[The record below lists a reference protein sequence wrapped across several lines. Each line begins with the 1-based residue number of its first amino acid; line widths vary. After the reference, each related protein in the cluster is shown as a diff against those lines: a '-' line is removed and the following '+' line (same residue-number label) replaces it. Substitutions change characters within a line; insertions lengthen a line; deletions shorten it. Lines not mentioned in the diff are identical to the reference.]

1 MSSGPLSGI
10 RILEVSHV
18 LAGPFAGMVL
28 ADLGADVIK
37 IEAPVGDMART
48 MTRNFTGPHN
58 DYFASVNRNKRGIV
72 LDLGTAAG
80 QAALHE
86 LAAGAQGLITNLKP
100 ATIKRFGLTYEVLK
114 DYNDKLVCVALTGY
128 GLDGPYSDK
137 PAFDYIAQALTGVME
152 LTGDPGA
159 MPTKAG
165 YSAVDNS
172 TGMLAAVGL
181 LAKIIEGKGGQVDV
195 SLFDSVLAQLNY
207 LASAYLNHGI
217 AAQRVASSGHP
228 HMVPAQVFATRDG
241 FAVLFISSDK
251 FWRTFCGVVGKPE
264 WADNPKYATM
274 VARGDNRGEV
284 IAMTAE
290 LMKTRDTADWVDVLG
305 RAGLVISGV
314 ETLAQALDG
323 ELAASRDMIA
333 VIATPDGP
341 LRVVGNPIKLSGHRQ
356 TYTAPPLLGEHTAE
370 ILGGP
375 VATADK

>member
-1 MSSGPLSGI
+1 MSGPLSGI
-10 RILEVSHV
+10 HILEVSHV

-72 LDLGTAAG
+72 LDLGTDAG

-100 ATIKRFGLTYEVLK
+100 GTIKRFGLTYEALK
-114 DYNDKLVCVALTGY
+114 GYNDKLVCVALTGY
-128 GLDGPYSDK
+128 GLEGPYSDK

-217 AAQRVASSGHP
+217 EAQRVASSGHP

-251 FWRTFCGVVGKPE
+251 FWRTFCGVVGKSE
-264 WADNPKYATM
+264 WADNPNYATM
-274 VARGDNRGEV
+274 VARGENRGEV

-290 LMKTRDTADWVDVLG
+290 LMKTRDTADWVEMLG

-341 LRVVGNPIKLSGHRQ
+341 LRVVGNPIKLSDHQQ
-356 TYTAPPLLGEHTAE
+356 TYTAPPLLGEHTEE

-375 VATADK
+375 VAAAAK

>member
-1 MSSGPLSGI
+1 
-10 RILEVSHV
+10 
-18 LAGPFAGMVL
+18 
-28 ADLGADVIK
+28 
-37 IEAPVGDMART
+37 
-48 MTRNFTGPHN
+48 
-58 DYFASVNRNKRGIV
+58 
-72 LDLGTAAG
+72 
-80 QAALHE
+80 
-86 LAAGAQGLITNLKP
+86 
-100 ATIKRFGLTYEVLK
+100 
-114 DYNDKLVCVALTGY
+114 
-128 GLDGPYSDK
+128 
-137 PAFDYIAQALTGVME
+137 ME

-181 LAKIIEGKGGQVDV
+181 LAKIVEGKGGQVDV

-217 AAQRVASSGHP
+217 EPRRVANSGHP
-228 HMVPAQVFATRDG
+228 HLVPAQVFETRDG

-251 FWRTFCGVVGKPE
+251 FWRQFCAVVGWPE
-264 WADNPKYATM
+264 RVDDPKFAT
-274 VARGDNRGEV
+274 VAARGDNRDEV
-284 IAMTAE
+284 IALTAE

-305 RAGLVISGV
+305 REGLVISGV

-341 LRVVGNPIKLSGHRQ
+341 LRVVGNPIKLSDHEQ
-356 TYTAPPLLGEHTAE
+356 TYTPPPLLGEHTDE

-375 VATADK
+375 VATAAK

>member
-1 MSSGPLSGI
+1 MSGGPLAGI
-10 RILEVSHV
+10 RILEVGHV

-37 IEAPVGDMART
+37 VEAPVGDMART

-72 LDLGTAAG
+72 LDLGTEAG

-100 ATIKRFGLTYEVLK
+100 GTIKRFGLTYEALK
-114 DYNDKLVCVALTGY
+114 GYNDKLVCVALTGY
-128 GLDGPYSDK
+128 GLEGPYSDR

-217 AAQRVASSGHP
+217 EAQRVASSGHP

-251 FWRTFCGVVGKPE
+251 FWRTFCGVVGKSE
-264 WADNPKYATM
+264 WADDPKYATM
-274 VARGDNRGEV
+274 VARGENRGEV

-290 LMKTRDTADWVDVLG
+290 LMKTRDTTDWVDVLG

-323 ELAASRDMIA
+323 DLAASRDMIA

-341 LRVVGNPIKLSGHRQ
+341 LRVVGNPIKLSDHQQ
-356 TYTAPPLLGEHTAE
+356 TYTAPPLLGEHTEE

-375 VATADK
+375 VATAAK

>member
-1 MSSGPLSGI
+1 MSGGPLSGI
-10 RILEVSHV
+10 RILEVGHV
-18 LAGPFAGMVL
+18 LAGPLAGMVL

-72 LDLGTAAG
+72 LDLGTDAG
-80 QAALHE
+80 QTALHE

-100 ATIKRFGLTYEVLK
+100 GTIKRFGLTYEALK
-114 DYNDKLVCVALTGY
+114 GYNDKLVCVALTGY
-128 GLDGPYSDK
+128 GLEGPYSDR

-152 LTGDPGA
+152 LTGEPGGI
-159 MPTKAG
+159 PTKTG

-172 TGMLAAVGL
+172 TGMLAAVGM

-195 SLFDSVLAQLNY
+195 SLFDSMLAQLNY

-217 AAQRVASSGHP
+217 KPQRVASSGHP

-251 FWRTFCGVVGKPE
+251 FWRTFCDVVGRPE
-264 WADNPKYATM
+264 WADDPKFATM
-274 VARGDNRGEV
+274 VARGENREEV
-284 IAMTAE
+284 IGLTAE
-290 LMKTRDTADWVDVLG
+290 LMKTRDTAEWVDVLG

-314 ETLAQALDG
+314 ETLPQALDG
-323 ELAASRDMIA
+323 DLAASRDMIA
-333 VIATPDGP
+333 VIPTPDGP
-341 LRVVGNPIKLSGHRQ
+341 LRVVGNPIKLSDHQQ
-356 TYTAPPLLGEHTAE
+356 TYTPPPMLGEHTE
-370 ILGGP
+370 ELLGGP
-375 VATADK
+375 VATAAK

>member
-1 MSSGPLSGI
+1 MSGPLTGI
-10 RILEVSHV
+10 RILEVGHV
-18 LAGPFAGMVL
+18 LAGPLAGMVL

-37 IEAPVGDMART
+37 VEAPVGDMART

-72 LDLGTAAG
+72 LDLGIDAG

-100 ATIKRFGLTYEVLK
+100 GTIKRFGLTYEALK
-114 DYNDKLVCVALTGY
+114 PYNDKLVCVALTGY
-128 GLDGPYSDK
+128 GLEGPHADR

-152 LTGDPGA
+152 LTGEPGGI
-159 MPTKAG
+159 PTKAG

-217 AAQRVASSGHP
+217 EPQRVASSGHP
-228 HMVPAQVFATRDG
+228 HMVPAQVFVTRDG

-251 FWRTFCGVVGKPE
+251 FWRTFCGVVGKSV
-264 WADNPKYATM
+264 WADDPKYATM
-274 VARGDNRGEV
+274 VARGENREEV

-290 LMKTRDTADWVDVLG
+290 LMKTRDTAEWVDVLG
-305 RAGLVISGV
+305 REGLVISGV

-333 VIATPDGP
+333 VIPTPDGP
-341 LRVVGNPIKLSGHRQ
+341 LRVVGNPIKLSDHQQ
-356 TYTAPPLLGEHTAE
+356 TYTVPPLLGEHTEE
-370 ILGGP
+370 ILG
-375 VATADK
+375 VSTATAAK

>member
-1 MSSGPLSGI
+1 MSGGPLAGI

-37 IEAPVGDMART
+37 IEAPVGDMARN

-72 LDLGTAAG
+72 LDLGTDSG

-86 LAAGAQGLITNLKP
+86 LAAGAQGLTTNLKP
-100 ATIKRFGLTYEVLK
+100 ETIKRFGLTYETLK
-114 DYNDKLVCVALTGY
+114 PYNDKLVCAALTGF
-128 GLDGPYSDK
+128 GLEGPYAGK
-137 PAFDYIAQALTGVME
+137 PAFDYVAQALTGVME

-172 TGMLAAVGL
+172 TGMMVAVGV

-195 SLFDSVLAQLNY
+195 SLFDTMLAQLNY

-217 AAQRVASSGHP
+217 EPQRVASSGHP

-251 FWRTFCGVVGKPE
+251 FWRTFCDAVGRSE
-264 WADNPKYATM
+264 WADDPKFATM
-274 VARGDNRGEV
+274 VARGENRVEV
-284 IAMTAE
+284 IALTAE
-290 LMKTRDTADWVDVLG
+290 LMKTRDTAEWVDVLG
-305 RAGLVISGV
+305 REGLVISGV
-314 ETLAQALDG
+314 ETLAKALDG

-333 VIATPDGP
+333 VIPTPDGP
-341 LRVVGNPIKLSGHRQ
+341 LRVVGNPIKLSGHEQ
-356 TYTAPPLLGEHTAE
+356 TYTPPPLLGEHTEE
-370 ILGGP
+370 ILGVP
-375 VATADK
+375 TATAAK

>member
-1 MSSGPLSGI
+1 VSGGPLAGI
-10 RILEVSHV
+10 RILEVGHV

-72 LDLGTAAG
+72 LDLGTDAG

-100 ATIKRFGLTYEVLK
+100 GTIKRFGLTYDALK
-114 DYNDKLVCVALTGY
+114 GCNDKLVCVALTGF
-128 GLDGPYSDK
+128 GLEGPYSDR

-152 LTGDPGA
+152 LTGDPGTI
-159 MPTKAG
+159 PTKTG

-172 TGMLAAVGL
+172 TGMMAALGL

-195 SLFDSVLAQLNY
+195 SLFDTVLAQLNY

-217 AAQRVASSGHP
+217 EPQRVASSGHP
-228 HMVPAQVFATRDG
+228 HMVPAQAFATRDG

-251 FWRTFCGVVGKPE
+251 FWRTFCDAVGRSE
-264 WADNPKYATM
+264 WADDPKFATM
-274 VARGDNRGEV
+274 VARGENREEV
-284 IAMTAE
+284 IALTAE
-290 LMKTRDTADWVDVLG
+290 LMKTRDTAEWVDVLG
-305 RAGLVISGV
+305 REGLVISGV

-323 ELAASRDMIA
+323 ELVASRDMIA

-341 LRVVGNPIKLSGHRQ
+341 LRVVGNPIKLSDHQQ
-356 TYTAPPLLGEHTAE
+356 TYTPPPLLGEHNDEVLA
-370 ILGGP
+370 GP
-375 VATADK
+375 VATAAK

>member
-1 MSSGPLSGI
+1 MSGGPLSGI
-10 RILEVSHV
+10 RILEVGHV
-18 LAGPFAGMVL
+18 LAGPFCGMIL

-58 DYFASVNRNKRGIV
+58 DYFASVNRNKRSVV
-72 LDLGTAAG
+72 LDLGTDAG

-86 LAAGAQGLITNLKP
+86 LAVGAQGLITNLKP
-100 ATIKRFGLTYEVLK
+100 GTIKRFGLTYEALK
-114 DYNDKLVCVALTGY
+114 QCNDKLVCVALTGF
-128 GLDGPYSDK
+128 GLEGPYADK
-137 PAFDYIAQALTGVME
+137 PAFDYVAQALTGVME

-172 TGMLAAVGL
+172 TGMMAAVGF
-181 LAKIIEGKGGQVDV
+181 LAKIVEGKGGQVDL
-195 SLFDSVLAQLNY
+195 SLFDTVLAQLNY

-217 AAQRVASSGHP
+217 EPQRVANSGHP

-251 FWRTFCGVVGKPE
+251 FWRQFCNIVGWPE
-264 WADNPKYATM
+264 RADDPKFATM
-274 VARGDNRGEV
+274 AARGENRDEV

-290 LMKTRDTADWVDVLG
+290 LMKTRDTADWVDALG
-305 RAGLVISGV
+305 REGLVISGV

-333 VIATPDGP
+333 VIPTPDGP
-341 LRVVGNPIKLSGHRQ
+341 LRVVGNPIKLSDHQQ
-356 TYTAPPLLGEHTAE
+356 TYTPPPLLGEHNDEVLAE
-370 ILGGP
+370 P
-375 VATADK
+375 VATAAK

>member
-1 MSSGPLSGI
+1 MSGGPLSGI
-10 RILEVSHV
+10 RILEVGHV

-37 IEAPVGDMART
+37 VEAPVGDMART

-72 LDLGTAAG
+72 LDLGTDAG
-80 QAALHE
+80 QTALHE

-100 ATIKRFGLTYEVLK
+100 GTIKRFGLTYEALK
-114 DYNDKLVCVALTGY
+114 GYNDKLVCVALTGY
-128 GLDGPYSDK
+128 GLEGPYSDR

-152 LTGDPGA
+152 LTGEPGGI
-159 MPTKAG
+159 PTKAG

-172 TGMLAAVGL
+172 TGMLAAVGM

-195 SLFDSVLAQLNY
+195 SLFDSMLAQLNY

-217 AAQRVASSGHP
+217 KPQRVASSGHP

-251 FWRTFCGVVGKPE
+251 FWRTFCDVVGRSE
-264 WADNPKYATM
+264 WADDPKFATM
-274 VARGDNRGEV
+274 VARGENREEV
-284 IAMTAE
+284 IGLTAE
-290 LMKTRDTADWVDVLG
+290 LMKTRDTAEWVDVLG

-314 ETLAQALDG
+314 ETLPQALDG
-323 ELAASRDMIA
+323 DLAASRDMIA

-341 LRVVGNPIKLSGHRQ
+341 LRVVGNPIKLSDHKQ
-356 TYTAPPLLGEHTAE
+356 TYTAPPTLGEHTE
-370 ILGGP
+370 ELLGGP
-375 VATADK
+375 VATAAK

>member
-1 MSSGPLSGI
+1 MSGGPLAGI
-10 RILEVSHV
+10 RILEIGHV

-72 LDLGTAAG
+72 LDLGTEAG
-80 QAALHE
+80 QTALHA
-86 LAAGAQGLITNLKP
+86 LATEAQGLITNLKP
-100 ATIKRFGLTYEVLK
+100 GTVQRFGLTYEALK
-114 DYNDKLVCVALTGY
+114 HYNDKLVCVALTGF
-128 GLDGPYSDK
+128 GLESPYADR

-159 MPTKAG
+159 VPTKAG

-172 TGMLAAVGL
+172 TGMMAAVGL

-195 SLFDSVLAQLNY
+195 SLFDCMLAQLNY

-217 AAQRVASSGHP
+217 EPQRVANSGHP

-251 FWRTFCGVVGKPE
+251 FWRRFCEIVGWPE
-264 WADNPKYATM
+264 RADDPKFATM
-274 VARGDNRGEV
+274 MARGENRVEV
-284 IAMTAE
+284 IALTAE
-290 LMKTRDTADWVDVLG
+290 LMKTRDTAEWVDVLG
-305 RAGLVISGV
+305 REGLVISGV
-314 ETLAQALDG
+314 ETLAKALDG

-341 LRVVGNPIKLSGHRQ
+341 LRVVGNPIKLSDHEQ
-356 TYTAPPLLGEHTAE
+356 TYTSPPLLGEHSDE
-370 ILGGP
+370 ILAGSM
-375 VATADK
+375 ATAAK